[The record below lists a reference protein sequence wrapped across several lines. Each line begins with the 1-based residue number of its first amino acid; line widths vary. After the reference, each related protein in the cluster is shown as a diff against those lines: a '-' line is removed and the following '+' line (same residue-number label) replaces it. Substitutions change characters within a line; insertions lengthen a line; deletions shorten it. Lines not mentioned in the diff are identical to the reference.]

1 MSVIS
6 LKRHKEVK
14 NKKQAVQ
21 DLTTII
27 KLMSLAQEGLAHFK
41 HYIKVAEVISV
52 LHTNAMLLD
61 YQRKKMEKELKLYD
75 KG

>member
-1 MSVIS
+1 MSVIN
-6 LKRHKEVK
+6 LRRHKEEKK
-14 NKKQAVQ
+14 NR
-21 DLTTII
+21 TII
-27 KLMSLAQEGLAHFK
+27 EELTIVIRLMTLAQEGLAHFK

-61 YQRKKMEKELKLYD
+61 YQRKKIEKELKSYD